1 MAGLLMRVWTLM
13 AILISIV
20 FSHKISKKVQL
31 ENENIINQTV
41 NPTNNEGTKGEPE
54 QQLTSMIYNL
64 WRKTKRGG
72 IYNNSKREKN
82 CDRGNESV
90 LVQIRSP
97 FDRLMTRVTMPNS
110 KSQVQFKKGKNWRAT
125 YLMRENAQK
134 LNRPKKKYF

>member
-1 MAGLLMRVWTLM
+1 MYLVIRSQSNNQT
-13 AILISIV
+13 
-20 FSHKISKKVQL
+20 HTSKFFLKNVSDKKCFFYRKVQL

-41 NPTNNEGTKGEPE
+41 NPTNNEGTKGKPE

-64 WRKTKRGG
+64 WRKTKRGMVFFFKSYYYF
-72 IYNNSKREKN
+72 ILFFNPYFIEKN

-110 KSQVQFKKGKNWRAT
+110 KSQVQ
-125 YLMRENAQK
+125 
-134 LNRPKKKYF
+134 